1 MGIGAEHFQ
10 YKGYGEDRP
19 MISEADILKMKSQ
32 VQKDKAHAFNRRTE
46 FKILSN
52 Q

>member
-1 MGIGAEHFQ
+1 MGVGADRFQ
-10 YKGYGEDRP
+10 FKGYGEERP
-19 MISEADILKMKSQ
+19 IISDTDIAKMKTQ
-32 VQKDKAHAFNRRTE
+32 VQKDKANAFNRRTE